1 MQACTKPHHFEIK
14 KMQKFSGEG
23 GHPLPRPHPLGAYG
37 ASIFASTALKL
48 NVTPHEKKILVR
60 PCLDQCLYPVKTS
73 LSVKNHLEQ
82 VFFYVIFSLTSF

>member
-37 ASIFASTALKL
+37 ASIFAPTALKL
-48 NVTPHEKKILVR
+48 NVTLPEKILVTALAIPHNISIWGGGIR
-60 PCLDQCLYPVKTS
+60 RV
-73 LSVKNHLEQ
+73 
-82 VFFYVIFSLTSF
+82 